1 MSFKHV
7 LYVVTNTDRYGVG
20 PVLRHRLHVFEVAK
34 LNTGNRLVGSEVLA
48 AVAVIQEGFP
58 VTSIF
63 QVVGNKSRVLR
74 VLNVGP
80 DIITADHTAN
90 GLELANSVT

>member
-20 PVLRHRLHVFEVAK
+20 PVLRHGLHVFEVAK
-34 LNTGNRLVGSEVLA
+34 LYTGYRLVGSEVLA
-48 AVAVIQEGFP
+48 AVAIIQEGFP
-58 VTSIF
+58 VTGVF

-80 DIITADHTAN
+80 DIISADHTAN